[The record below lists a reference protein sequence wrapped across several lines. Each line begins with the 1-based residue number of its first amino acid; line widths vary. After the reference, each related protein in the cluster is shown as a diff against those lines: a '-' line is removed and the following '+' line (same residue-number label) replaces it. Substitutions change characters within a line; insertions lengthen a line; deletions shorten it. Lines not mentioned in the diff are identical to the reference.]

1 MKCGVEYLFNS
12 KVVSIDIG
20 NQNTKILIGSHNGN
34 NVLVEKT
41 LIVPTPTS
49 SFHDGR
55 ITDRAKLKVQFT
67 TVLSANKIKAKKS
80 IFTIESTAI
89 ITRELVLPSATE
101 KELDNMIKF
110 EIEQYL
116 PINLNDYV
124 LEYKLL
130 EKFTD
135 EEEEKVKILVAGLPK
150 SIAEDYL
157 KFVEE
162 LDLTPLALDMNPNAV
177 SKLFGMNSN
186 INDENYSLDNTVA
199 IIDLGHNYINL
210 SIISKGIPQ
219 LNRLIGAGGKD
230 IDISIANHFNL
241 SLEEAEMKKKED
253 VNLELVSQS
262 DSIVSYT
269 TSIALNDIVR
279 DVVDDW
285 LQEIQKL
292 FQYYTSR
299 NHGNRIDQIY
309 IYGGSSKLKGLSEYF
324 YDTLNIPTFRLEK
337 MSCIKEAKNKDALD
351 LNIFLNCVGAIIRK

>member
-1 MKCGVEYLFNS
+1 VKCGVKYLFNR
-12 KVVSIDIG
+12 KFVSIDIG
-20 NQNTKILIGSHNGN
+20 NQNTKILIGSQNGN

-41 LIVPTPTS
+41 LIIPTPTS

-55 ITDRAKLKVQFT
+55 ITDKIRLKSEIARTLLQ
-67 TVLSANKIKAKKS
+67 NKIKAKKA

-101 KELDNMIKF
+101 TELDNMIRF

-130 EKFTD
+130 EKFKD

-150 SIAEDYL
+150 SMAEDYL
-157 KFVEE
+157 KLVEE
-162 LDLTPLALDMNPNAV
+162 LDLKPLALDMNSNAV
-177 SKLFGMNSN
+177 SKLFSIDSN
-186 INDENYSLDNTVA
+186 INDESYSLDKTVA
-199 IIDLGHNYINL
+199 LIDLGHNYINL

-219 LNRLIGAGGKD
+219 LNRLIVAGGKD

-253 VNLELVSQS
+253 VNLELISQR
-262 DSIVSYT
+262 DSIVSYI
-269 TSIALNDIVR
+269 TSIALNDIAR

-309 IYGGSSKLKGLSEYF
+309 IYGGSSNLKGLSEYF